1 MDVGD
6 LASSARLAGSG
17 VIPGTTAV
25 SVIASTNLPTV
36 GWWTSTSTVS
46 SAPANTDVMN
56 QLCRVCGEPAA
67 GFHFGAFTC
76 EGCKSFFGRTYN
88 NLGSISECKN
98 GGVCVINK
106 KNRTACKA
114 CRLRKC
120 LMVGMSKSGSRYG
133 RRSNWFKIH
142 CLLQEQTHQAQ
153 TRLIKD
159 PKSAY
164 EKAFGS
170 LDVANNNNN
179 NNNNDSNSTT
189 SASSIAGM
197 ITSTTTANSYH
208 HHHHYQQQDRLV
220 KREDS
225 VLRPQELTGQPR
237 TPDIPPRPSH
247 EPVLRSADLVRS
259 PHELLRPEV
268 SRFPMWR
275 GPPFFHPALTQMQLL
290 NSPFFPFQQRF
301 IVPYD
306 VNHSGT
312 PQMASLSDSTSDSAS
327 PRSTPS
333 PKRDEEDSK
342 EIRREREGKI
352 NAEKADDTY
361 DKSLALLRSLG
372 PEQEEPIDLS
382 MKNSP
387 EDHRQMDPASTEEEE
402 EEEERSTDSESNEI
416 LQDTG
421 PPLDLTRKT

>member
-6 LASSARLAGSG
+6 LSSSAGLAGSG
-17 VIPGTTAV
+17 SIPVATGVGVITSTTSAT
-25 SVIASTNLPTV
+25 A
-36 GWWTSTSTVS
+36 GWWTPTSTI
-46 SAPANTDVMN
+46 ATAAANTDVMN

-142 CLLQEQTHQAQ
+142 CLLQEQSHQAQ

-179 NNNNDSNSTT
+179 NNENPGTT
-189 SASSIAGM
+189 SA
-197 ITSTTTANSYH
+197 TSVVGIVTTTTTTANSYH
-208 HHHHYQQQDRLV
+208 HHHHQHHQDRFP
-220 KREDS
+220 KRDD
-225 VLRPQELTGQPR
+225 LRPQDIPAQLR
-237 TPDIPPRPSH
+237 APDIPARASQDPLLRPM
-247 EPVLRSADLVRS
+247 DLVRA

-275 GPPFFHPALTQMQLL
+275 GPPFFHPALTHMQLL
-290 NSPFFPFQQRF
+290 NTPFFPFQQRF
-301 IVPYD
+301 IVPY
-306 VNHSGT
+306 VNQVGT
-312 PQMASLSDSTSDSAS
+312 PQMVASLTSSSSDSVS

-333 PKRDEEDSK
+333 PKRDDDNRSARDEC
-342 EIRREREGKI
+342 REVDGGCQRSQIE
-352 NAEKADDTY
+352 AY
-361 DKSLALLRSLG
+361 DKSLAFLRSLG

-382 MKNSP
+382 MKAGK
-387 EDHRQMDPASTEEEE
+387 MDGQEVDATGGST
-402 EEEERSTDSESNEI
+402 EEERSTDSEDNEL